1 MTKTPLSVLLKLAA
15 YRDQRQH
22 IFPSPGALEWFVRR
36 HRAGLV
42 NAGALVMLTGQWH
55 AHEAKFDD
63 YVLWAGQEAAQ
74 RHSATSEAAA
84 A

>member
-1 MTKTPLSVLLKLAA
+1 MNQTPLSVLLKLAA

-22 IFPSPGALEWFVRR
+22 VFPSPGALEWFVRR

-55 AHEAKFDD
+55 AHADKFDA
-63 YVLWAGQEAAQ
+63 YVLQAGQEAAQ
-74 RHSATSEAAA
+74 RHNAISEAAA
-84 A
+84 